1 MEDPQKKSKMWRII
15 WDQTGSEDVGRWK
28 GNVLGQPGEIRVLY
42 LHTLSTS
49 NAQSKAILALL
60 GGRKRMFL
68 SFTII
73 ILYFDGD
80 SNFQWRTALL
90 FFIFIL
96 RSATY
101 RNDWMSVHYF
111 FFCTTT
117 CCPCRK
123 VNLVYCKTL
132 DFRFVI
138 FPLCFTLIEY
148 QHMVYINSSCTLTL
162 HICFCMANHF
172 ESVFNPETAEKAS
185 SSNSFPNLY
194 Q

>member
-60 GGRKRMFL
+60 GGRNRMFL

-111 FFCTTT
+111 FFALQLAVPVGRLILSTARLWTSD
-117 CCPCRK
+117 
-123 VNLVYCKTL
+123 LL
-132 DFRFVI
+132 FSLFVLLLLNI
-138 FPLCFTLIEY
+138 SIWCILIV
-148 QHMVYINSSCTLTL
+148 HV
-162 HICFCMANHF
+162 H
-172 ESVFNPETAEKAS
+172 
-185 SSNSFPNLY
+185 
-194 Q
+194 